1 METRREDMAFSA
13 TDRPPG
19 RRGLNLRGLFQVL
32 VGIGALALLIYKAD
46 ARGLLK
52 AINDTKL
59 AYLPLAVI
67 ATVTVNWLMA
77 YRWGLVLRVRGHR
90 IKTLRLFV
98 FYLIGIF
105 FMNFVPGGGISGDVA
120 RFIYV
125 DREVHDKA
133 FVLSTLVYERMVGLF
148 TLLLIGFCATVAARS
163 HLPESRVFYIGEAVL
178 AIAFLASTMLMS
190 NYLSSRLARIARS
203 IGKRT
208 RRERLGEAASKALEA
223 VSELSQHRA
232 MLLQTVLLSVLI
244 RVVWGL
250 GWFVVAQAMGLALS
264 LPIVI
269 TFASLVDLIRMLPI
283 SVGGLGVREWAI
295 IVLFADAG
303 IGRDQALIFSFL
315 VFAPILLNA
324 IVGGLL
330 YISRAGLL
338 RTRSE
343 TQELKA

>member
-1 METRREDMAFSA
+1 METHREDLAFSS
-13 TDRPPG
+13 TERPPG
-19 RRGLNLRGLFQVL
+19 RRGLNLRGLFQLL

-46 ARGLLK
+46 ARALLK

-98 FYLIGIF
+98 YYLIGIF

-125 DREVHDKA
+125 DREVRDKA

-163 HLPESRVFYIGEAVL
+163 HLPESRVFYVGEAVL
-178 AIAFLASTMLMS
+178 AVAFLASTMLMS
-190 NYLSSRLARIARS
+190 NYLSSRLARIVRS

-208 RRERLGEAASKALEA
+208 KLEKLGETASKALEA
-223 VSELSQHRA
+223 VSELRQYRA
-232 MLLQTVLLSVLI
+232 MLFQTVVLSVVI
-244 RVVWGL
+244 RIVWGL
-250 GWFVVAQAMGLALS
+250 GWFVVAQAMGLPLS

-283 SVGGLGVREWAI
+283 SVGGIGVREWAI
-295 IVLFADAG
+295 LVLFADAG
-303 IGRDQALIFSFL
+303 IGRDQALMFSFL
-315 VFAPILLNA
+315 VFSPILLNA
-324 IVGGLL
+324 IVGGFL
-330 YISRAGLL
+330 YISRAGVL

-343 TQELKA
+343 TPELRG

>member
-1 METRREDMAFSA
+1 METRREDLAFSA
-13 TDRPPG
+13 TDRPPR
-19 RRGLNLRGLFQVL
+19 RRGLNLRGLIQVL

-46 ARGLLK
+46 ARALLK
-52 AINDTKL
+52 AINETKL
-59 AYLPLAVI
+59 TYLPLAVI

-90 IKTLRLFV
+90 IKILRLFV
-98 FYLIGIF
+98 YYLIGIF

-120 RFIYV
+120 RFVYV
-125 DREVHDKA
+125 DREVRDKA

-163 HLPESRVFYIGEAVL
+163 HLPESRVFYVGEAVL

-203 IGKRT
+203 IGERT
-208 RRERLGEAASKALEA
+208 RLERLGETASKALEA
-223 VSELSQHRA
+223 VSELRQYRA
-232 MLLQTVLLSVLI
+232 MLCQTVLLSVMI

-250 GWFVVAQAMGLALS
+250 GWFVVAQAMGLPLS

-295 IVLFADAG
+295 IALFAEAG
-303 IGRDQALIFSFL
+303 IGRDQALMFSFL

-338 RTRSE
+338 RTQAE
-343 TQELKA
+343 TPEIRG